1 MKWAPSLSE
10 KPHVDGNRLP
20 LKEILNIL
28 KPMKSKKK
36 MNLFSSI
43 GKRKITKKKGTK
55 KKRVKVGSLRLENIS
70 I

>member
-10 KPHVDGNRLP
+10 KPHVDWHRITI
-20 LKEILNIL
+20 KASLNIL
-28 KPMKSKKK
+28 KPIKSKKK

-43 GKRKITKKKGTK
+43 GKRKVTKKKGIK
-55 KKRVKVGSLRLENIS
+55 KKRVKVGSLRLENIW

>member
-1 MKWAPSLSE
+1 MKWLPSLSV
-10 KPHVDGNRLP
+10 KPHVDCYRITV
-20 LKEILNIL
+20 KVSLNIL
-28 KPMKSKKK
+28 KPIKSKKK
-36 MNLFSSI
+36 MNLFSST